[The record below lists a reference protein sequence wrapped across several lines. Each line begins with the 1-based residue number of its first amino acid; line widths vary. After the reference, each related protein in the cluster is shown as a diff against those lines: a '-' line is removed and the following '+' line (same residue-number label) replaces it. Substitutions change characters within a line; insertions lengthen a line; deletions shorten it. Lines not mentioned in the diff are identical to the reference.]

1 MRLSFSGLGAT
12 SRAVL
17 SRIPYTD
24 AHFGGNMPRS
34 AGDHTF
40 REIHVRVYPY
50 GERATVSVHTRKRRG
65 TAVVWERHLGT
76 VGIDLPPDTDTS
88 GVAGV
93 LRLAAA
99 QLLRVADADRH

>member
-1 MRLSFSGLGAT
+1 MRLSYSGLAAT

-17 SRIPYTD
+17 RQIPYTD

-34 AGDHTF
+34 AGDQGF

-50 GERATVSVHTRKRRG
+50 GERATVSVHTRRRRG
-65 TAVVWERHLGT
+65 TAVEWERHLGT
-76 VGIDLPPDTDTS
+76 VGVDLPSGTDLS

-93 LRLAAA
+93 LRLAAQ
-99 QLLRVADADRH
+99 QLLEVAARDAR